1 MGGTKSLERI
11 IEVVG
16 KQNALLCI
24 IHPLDRKLFNF
35 ANVFCA
41 FFSSDLDRV
50 LILIVAFRSA
60 KVCLQLA
67 LSQGERG
74 TEALGC

>member
-16 KQNALLCI
+16 KQNALPCI
-24 IHPLDRKLFNF
+24 IQPLDCGYLVSQCFF
-35 ANVFCA
+35 AH